1 MADDSLHLDDLLQP
15 FHKAETPRADWV
27 IGTEAERFGVR
38 SDGRPVH
45 YAGEAG
51 IATVLGR
58 LEAQHGWTP
67 TPETPGGPLI
77 SLRKDN
83 ASVTLEPGAQLEL
96 SGAPLRTI
104 HETAKEFT
112 DHSLELKTVTADLDI
127 ELLGLGYHPFARQED
142 LDWVPKLRYGV
153 MRDYLL
159 TRGSRARDMMR
170 RTCTVQANLD
180 YADEGD
186 AIRKLRVGLAATPI
200 VTALFANS
208 PWSEGSFHGL
218 RSHRTEVWQD
228 VDPDR
233 TGLLPFL
240 WDGDVGYREYVEWV
254 LDAPMFLIKREG
266 RVVHNTGQTFRAF
279 LADGFEGHQATMSDW
294 ETHINTMFPEVR
306 LKSTLE
312 MRSTD
317 SQNIPR
323 LLAIS
328 ALWKGILYD
337 EQATLA
343 AEALFEP
350 LACADATKAQSA
362 VAKSAMD
369 VCYGGRSM
377 KEWSTDLL
385 NIASGGLERISDRN
399 EQGEDETMYLQ
410 TMRDLDGRC
419 PADELLEKV
428 PGETPAIADII
439 AASRF
444 SN

>member
-1 MADDSLHLDDLLQP
+1 MADDPLTLDDLLQP
-15 FHKAETPRADWV
+15 FYKAETPRADWV
-27 IGTEAERFGVR
+27 VGTEAERFGVR
-38 SDGRPVH
+38 SDGSPVH

-58 LEAQHGWTP
+58 LAEKGWTP

-77 SLRKDN
+77 SLRKGN

-104 HETAKEFT
+104 HETASEFYG
-112 DHSLELKTVTADLDI
+112 HSDELKAVTSDLDI
-127 ELLGLGYHPFARQED
+127 EWLGLGYHPFARQAD

-180 YADEGD
+180 YADESD

-208 PWSEGSFHGL
+208 PWSEGSFRGL
-218 RSHRTEVWQD
+218 RSHRTEVWRD

-266 RVVHNTGQTFRAF
+266 EVVHNTGQTFRAF

-317 SQNIPR
+317 SQNIRR
-323 LLAIS
+323 LLSIS
-328 ALWKGILYD
+328 ALWKGVLYD
-337 EQATLA
+337 EQATCE
-343 AEALFEP
+343 AEALLSP
-350 LACADATKAQSA
+350 LAYEDASAAQGA
-362 VAKSAMD
+362 IAESAMD
-369 VCYGGRSM
+369 VRYGDRSM
-377 KEWSTDLL
+377 KEWSADLL
-385 NIASGGLERISDRN
+385 RIASGGLERISHRN
-399 EQGEDETMYLQ
+399 GQGEDETMYLQ
-410 TMRDLDGRC
+410 PMLDLGGRC

-439 AASRF
+439 AATRF
-444 SN
+444 AN

>member
-1 MADDSLHLDDLLQP
+1 MADDSLTLDDLLLP

-27 IGTEAERFGVR
+27 VGTEAERFGVR
-38 SDGRPVH
+38 SDGSPVH
-45 YAGEAG
+45 YEGEAG
-51 IATVLGR
+51 IAMVLGR
-58 LEAQHGWTP
+58 LAEKGWTP

-104 HETAKEFT
+104 HETASEFYG
-112 DHSLELKTVTADLDI
+112 HSNELKTVTADLDV
-127 ELLGLGYHPFARQED
+127 EWLGLGYHPFARQED

-208 PWSEGSFHGL
+208 PWSEGAFHGL

-240 WDGDVGYREYVEWV
+240 WEGNVGYREYVEWV
-254 LDAPMFLIKREG
+254 LDAPMFLIKRKGE
-266 RVVHNTGQTFRAF
+266 VVHNTGQTFRAF
-279 LADGFEGHQATMSDW
+279 LADGFEGHRATMSDW
-294 ETHINTMFPEVR
+294 QTHINTMFPEVR

-317 SQNIPR
+317 SQNIRR
-323 LLAIS
+323 LLSIS
-328 ALWKGILYD
+328 ALWKGVLYD
-337 EQATLA
+337 EQATRA
-343 AEALFEP
+343 AEALLEP
-350 LACADATKAQSA
+350 LAFSDASAAQSA
-362 VAKSAMD
+362 VAKDAMD
-369 VCYGGRSM
+369 VRYGDRSM

-385 NIASGGLERISDRN
+385 NIASAGLERLAHRN
-399 EQGEDETMYLQ
+399 GQGEDETMYLRP
-410 TMRDLDGRC
+410 MFELGGRC

-428 PGETPAIADII
+428 PGETPAVADII
-439 AASRF
+439 AATRF
-444 SN
+444 AN

>member
-1 MADDSLHLDDLLQP
+1 MADDPLTLDDLLLP
-15 FHKAETPRADWV
+15 FYKAETPRADWV
-27 IGTEAERFGVR
+27 VGTEAERFGVR
-38 SDGRPVH
+38 SDGSPVH
-45 YAGEAG
+45 YEGEAG
-51 IATVLGR
+51 VAMVLGR
-58 LEAQHGWTP
+58 LAEKGWTP

-77 SLRKDN
+77 SLRKGN

-104 HETAKEFT
+104 HETAAEFYGHT
-112 DHSLELKTVTADLDI
+112 EELKAVTSDLDI
-127 ELLGLGYHPFARQED
+127 EWLGLGYHPFARQED

-180 YADEGD
+180 YADETD

-200 VTALFANS
+200 ITALFANS

-240 WDGDVGYREYVEWV
+240 WDGNVGYREYVEWV
-254 LDAPMFLIKREG
+254 LDAPMFLIKRAGE
-266 RVVHNTGQTFRAF
+266 VVHNTGQTFRAF
-279 LADGFEGHQATMSDW
+279 LADGFEGHRATMNDW

-337 EQATLA
+337 EEATAA
-343 AEALFEP
+343 AEALLAP
-350 LACADATKAQSA
+350 LAFSDASTAQSA

-369 VCYGGRSM
+369 VQYGDRAM
-377 KEWSTDLL
+377 KDWSVDLL
-385 NIASGGLERISDRN
+385 NIASGGLERLSHRN
-399 EQGEDETMYLQ
+399 GQGEDETMYLQ
-410 TMRDLDGRC
+410 PMFDLRGRC

-439 AASRF
+439 AATRF
-444 SN
+444 AN

>member
-1 MADDSLHLDDLLQP
+1 MADDTLHLDDLLLP
-15 FHKAETPRADWV
+15 FHKAETPRSGWV

-51 IATVLGR
+51 VATVLGR
-58 LEAQHGWTP
+58 LADRHSWTP

-77 SLRKDN
+77 SLRKGN
-83 ASVTLEPGAQLEL
+83 ASVTLEPGAQIEL

-104 HETAKEFT
+104 HETAAEFA
-112 DHSLELKTVTADLDI
+112 DHSAELKSVGADLDI
-127 ELLGLGYHPFARQED
+127 EWLGLGYHPFARQED

-180 YADEGD
+180 YADESD

-200 VTALFANS
+200 VTAMFANS
-208 PWSEGSFHGL
+208 PWSEGSFQGL

-240 WDGDVGYREYVEWV
+240 WEGDVGYREYVEWV

-266 RVVHNTGQTFRAF
+266 RVVHNTGQTFRSF
-279 LADGFEGHQATMSDW
+279 LADGFEGHRATMIDW

-317 SQNIPR
+317 SQNIHHLP
-323 LLAIS
+323 AIP
-328 ALWKGILYD
+328 ALWKGLLYED
-337 EQATLA
+337 QALSA
-343 AEALFEP
+343 AEALLEP

-362 VAKSAMD
+362 VAETAMD
-369 VCYGGRSM
+369 AVYGGRSM
-377 KEWSTDLL
+377 KEWSSDLL
-385 NIASGGLERISDRN
+385 GIAAAGLQRLGDTNSE
-399 EQGEDETMYLQ
+399 GEDESIYLRSIQ
-410 TMRDLDGRC
+410 DLQGRC
-419 PADELLEKV
+419 PADVLLEKA
-428 PGETPAIADII
+428 PGETPDTTDII

-444 SN
+444 SD